1 MLFVLFCGSKMEVL
15 DDKYQI
21 EQLLGQGGMG
31 AVYRVIDMYSAEPMA
46 GSNAQPM
53 DDLTYPTL
61 IGFARK

>member
-1 MLFVLFCGSKMEVL
+1 MEVL